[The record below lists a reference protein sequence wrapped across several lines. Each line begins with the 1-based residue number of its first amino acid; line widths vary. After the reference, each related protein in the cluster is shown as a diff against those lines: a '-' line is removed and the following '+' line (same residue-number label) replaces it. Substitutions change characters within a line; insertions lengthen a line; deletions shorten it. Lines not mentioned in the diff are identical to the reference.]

1 VVRRR
6 RGGKLTVAERDAFA
20 RVYEAHF
27 DAVYGYLCRR
37 VGRVEGEDLTAQ
49 TFTLALRDQE
59 QYDATRGTLRAWLFG
74 IAANVL
80 RGHQRS
86 EERRLRMLAKT
97 GVDPLVDEE
106 GRVEDRLDAELAT
119 RALAGVL
126 ASLSPGDREVLLLSA
141 WAGLSSEEIGQALDI
156 PAGTAR
162 SRLNRS
168 RRKLQ
173 DALAGADPAH
183 LTLSSK
189 EPVDGWS

>member
-1 VVRRR
+1 M
-6 RGGKLTVAERDAFA
+6 AERDAFA
-20 RVYEAHF
+20 RVYEQHF

-59 QYDATRGTLRAWLFG
+59 QYDAARGTLRAWLFG

-86 EERRLRMLAKT
+86 EERRLRMLART

-106 GRVEDRLDAELAT
+106 EQVEDRLDAELAT

-126 ASLSPGDREVLLLSA
+126 AGLSPGDREVLLLSA

-173 DALAGADPAH
+173 DALAGADPSH